1 MDREPFATAA
11 RRALAWLRWK
21 VGHHLARACW
31 KFYDLSRH
39 VENAGNRIN
48 HWAYK

>member
-1 MDREPFATAA
+1 MAPTSAA
-11 RRALAWLRWK
+11 CRSLAGLRLK

-31 KFYDLSRH
+31 KFYDLSLH
-39 VENAGNRIN
+39 VEHAGNRLN